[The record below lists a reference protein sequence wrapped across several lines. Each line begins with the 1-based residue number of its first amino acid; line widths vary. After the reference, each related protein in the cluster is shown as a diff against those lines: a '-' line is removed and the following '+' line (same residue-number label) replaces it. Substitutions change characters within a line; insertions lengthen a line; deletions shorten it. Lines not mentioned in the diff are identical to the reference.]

1 MKRARSDQTHLVPE
15 LEMPAHLREKCE
27 QMQRQAPDLG
37 LGFRKARLG
46 PELHARLLTHFR
58 DNVARFRA
66 ETRIEEIGTTGAGI
80 IPTLIF
86 EDRDF
91 NLRLAEELKPL
102 HEAWAGMPLE
112 LSYCYGIRCYQRGTY
127 LHNHVDRQPHFVS
140 ATICVDHALDSPWPL
155 HIESI
160 DGEVSQINLESGE
173 FVLYEG
179 TRLAHGRPYPLDG
192 DFYAGIFVHY
202 RPAGWTAAAAGG

>member
-1 MKRARSDQTHLVPE
+1 MMRARSDQSPMVPE
-15 LEMPAHLREKCE
+15 LETPAQLREKCE
-27 QMQRQAPDLG
+27 QMQRQAPSLG
-37 LGFRKARLG
+37 LGFRKARLA
-46 PELHARLLTHFR
+46 PEIRARVLAHFQ

-66 ETRIEEIGTTGAGI
+66 EQRIEEIGTTGAGI
-80 IPTLIF
+80 IPTLLF

-91 NLRLAEELKPL
+91 NRWLAEELRPL
-102 HEAWAGMPLE
+102 HEAWAGTPLE

-127 LHNHVDRQPHFVS
+127 LHNHVDRQPHLVS

-160 DGEVSQINLESGE
+160 DGEVSQVNLESGE
-173 FVLYEG
+173 FVQYEG
-179 TRLAHGRPYPLDG
+179 ARLAHGRPYPLDG

-202 RPAGWTAAAAGG
+202 RPTGWKAAAAGG